1 MALKATV
8 FRVEL
13 TLSDL
18 DREVYGTFPLT
29 LARHPSETD
38 ERMMVRLLA
47 FALEADERLDFGTGL
62 STDDEPALWRKSLD
76 GRIERW
82 IDVGLPEPKRIKQ
95 ALGRAETVR
104 VISYGD
110 TRIGPWWAKHAA
122 AFRALGDGLEVLFL
136 DDASCTA
143 LAALAERGMRLSVTV
158 QDGAAWV
165 ADEAGAMVELRPRRL
180 DPQRPELS

>member
-47 FALEADERLDFGTGL
+47 FALEADERLEFGGGL
-62 STDDEPALWRKSLD
+62 STDDEPALWRRSLD

-82 IDVGLPEPKRIKQ
+82 IDVGLPDPKRLKQ
-95 ALGRAETVR
+95 ALGRAESVR
-104 VISYGD
+104 VLAYGE
-110 TRIGPWWAKHAA
+110 TRIEPWWAKHAA
-122 AFRALGDGLEVLFL
+122 AFRALGDGLEVLAL
-136 DDASCTA
+136 DDAPCEA
-143 LAALAERGMRLSVTV
+143 LAALAERSMRLSVTV
-158 QDGAAWV
+158 QDGAVWFA
-165 ADEAGAMVELRPRRL
+165 AESGAMVEVRPRRL
-180 DPQRPELS
+180 DPQRPEF